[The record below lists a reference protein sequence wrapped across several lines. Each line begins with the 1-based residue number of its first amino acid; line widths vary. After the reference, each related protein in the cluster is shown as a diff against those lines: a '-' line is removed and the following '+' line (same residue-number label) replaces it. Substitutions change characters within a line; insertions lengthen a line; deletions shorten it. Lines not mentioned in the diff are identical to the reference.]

1 MFSDPKKQIE
11 EVSRFCKLLNEE
23 ERLETII
30 DEYKDRKERIFV
42 DGCEELRKQLKH
54 IKGRKEVLDLIHK
67 GELDSQIKMKCC
79 LILAGLTTDEALD
92 LMNDFMEDEA
102 ERYVLYKKLTESE
115 GNLPKS

>member
-11 EVSRFCKLLNEE
+11 EVSRFCKLLSEE

-30 DEYKDRKERIFV
+30 DEYKDRKERILV
-42 DGCEELRKQLKH
+42 DGCEELRNQLKH
-54 IKGRKEVLDLIHK
+54 IKGRKEILDLIRK
-67 GELDSQIKMKCC
+67 DELNFQLKMKCC
-79 LILAGLTTDEALD
+79 LILAGLTSDEALD

-115 GNLPKS
+115 GNQPKS